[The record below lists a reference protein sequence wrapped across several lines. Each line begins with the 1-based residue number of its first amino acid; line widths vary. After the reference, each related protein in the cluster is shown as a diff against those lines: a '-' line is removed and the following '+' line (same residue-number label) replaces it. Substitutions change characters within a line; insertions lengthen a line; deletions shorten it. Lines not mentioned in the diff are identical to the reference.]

1 MYSLNGFL
9 FYATRSHSLATC
21 FGHFRLSLQ
30 SWSSKLQN
38 VQTCS
43 ATLPSD
49 PRFSLY
55 HIVTECAVKYH
66 RVLIIWYNKPGIPV
80 LRCCTV
86 YFCTLW
92 FFVLELARNRLER
105 YERCSKLF
113 IYKTSICTTNIR
125 NITVLCILLHVSL
138 EVYAPI
144 FNLST
149 YWLCDAPTS
158 LTFNNCTFYPHN
170 IDVFCIYLRTNN
182 DLYHL
187 QHKVNG
193 FYNRVEKCLLRGTN
207 WVFK

>member
-1 MYSLNGFL
+1 MIQQTWDPSVALLHCIFL
-9 FYATRSHSLATC
+9 YLVSFRAWTC
-21 FGHFRLSLQ
+21 PKSTGKVR
-30 SWSSKLQN
+30 K
-38 VQTCS
+38 
-43 ATLPSD
+43 
-49 PRFSLY
+49 
-55 HIVTECAVKYH
+55 
-66 RVLIIWYNKPGIPV
+66 
-80 LRCCTV
+80 
-86 YFCTLW
+86 
-92 FFVLELARNRLER
+92 
-105 YERCSKLF
+105 CSKLF